1 MAIKIV
7 LVPVDGSP
15 ESLETLNSAF
25 NIANRFGAHV
35 RALHVVHSSLKAV
48 SHMSDRMPASL
59 REDVATRAAQDA
71 REHADQAKA
80 KFEAF
85 CEVHKSTISSD
96 PSVEGATAEWI
107 EEAGEVADVL
117 TKWGRLSDVI
127 VITRP
132 HKEGKKELQ
141 RNPAG
146 ENLEAIM
153 LGTGRPM
160 FIIPPASEGSTPR
173 QPAKR
178 VAIGWNESSESAR
191 ALSLAMPWL
200 PMMDSVTV
208 LVSEKRKDSANAVL
222 DYMSW
227 HGVNAEVKTIDG
239 KGKNTADSIL
249 AACKEA
255 NADILVVG
263 GFSHSRARELFFG
276 GVTSHL
282 LSHADIATLMVH

>member
-35 RALHVVHSSLKAV
+35 RALHVVHSSFKAIA
-48 SHMSDRMPASL
+48 HMTDRLPAGFKD
-59 REDVATRAAQDA
+59 DVEARAKQDA
-71 REHADQAKA
+71 REHADAAQAQFKA
-80 KFEAF
+80 Y
-85 CEVHKSTISSD
+85 CEEHSATISSD
-96 PSVEGATAEWI
+96 PTVEGPTAEWV
-107 EEAGEVADVL
+107 EEEGEVADVL
-117 TKWGRLSDVI
+117 LKWGRLSDVI
-127 VITRP
+127 VVSRP
-132 HKEGKKELQ
+132 HKEGKKELH
-141 RNPAG
+141 RNRSG

-160 FIIPPASEGSTPR
+160 FVIPPAAEAGPR
-173 QPAKR
+173 KPAKH
-178 VAIGWNESSESAR
+178 VAIGWNGSQESAR

-208 LVSEKRKDSANAVL
+208 LVSEKRRASADEVI
-222 DYMSW
+222 DYLSW
-227 HGVNAEVKTIDG
+227 HGVSGKVMTLDG
-239 KGKNTADSIL
+239 KGKNTADAIL
-249 AACKEA
+249 KSCKEV

-263 GFSHSRARELFFG
+263 GFSHSRARELLFG

-282 LSHADIATLMVH
+282 LAHANIATLMVH

>member
-35 RALHVVHSSLKAV
+35 RALHVVHSSLTAV
-48 SHMSDRMPASL
+48 ANLPASL
-59 REDVATRAAQDA
+59 RGDIESHANKDA
-71 REHADQAKA
+71 RAHADAAKA
-80 KFEAF
+80 QFETYCA
-85 CEVHKSTISSD
+85 EHNATISSD
-96 PSVEGATAEWI
+96 PSVAGATAEWL

-117 TKWGRLSDVI
+117 LKWGRLSDVI
-127 VITRP
+127 VVSRP
-132 HKEGKKELQ
+132 HKPGKTELH
-141 RNPAG
+141 RGRTG

-160 FIIPPASEGSTPR
+160 FIIPPADEAGPR
-173 QPAKR
+173 EPAKH
-178 VAIGWNESSESAR
+178 VAIGWNGSQESAH
-191 ALSLAMPWL
+191 ALSMAMPWL
-200 PMMDSVTV
+200 PMMESVTV
-208 LVSEKRKDSANAVL
+208 LVSEKRKESAQEVL
-222 DYMSW
+222 NYLEW
-227 HGVNAEVKTIDG
+227 HGVKGSVMTIDG

-249 AACKEA
+249 QSCKSV

-263 GFSHSRARELFFG
+263 GFSHSRARELLFG

-282 LSHADIATLMVH
+282 LANANIATLMVH